1 MELTLEDFESK
12 IAELTSMFEG
22 QIRDLLNKIEQVE
35 QKIPDGEY
43 ALKEVMEAELD
54 KINTSISNMST
65 DVAELKVQMD
75 EIVNIEV
82 PEFLEE

>member
-12 IAELTSMFEG
+12 IAELTSTFEG

-43 ALKEVMEAELD
+43 ALKEVVEAELN
-54 KINTSISNMST
+54 KINTSISVLST
-65 DVAELKVQMD
+65 DVADLKVQMD
-75 EIVNIEV
+75 EVINIEV
-82 PEFLEE
+82 PEFLED